1 MFNNKRSMFSFSVQR
16 ATGGGVRARVFESL
30 GEAACSNVPASGL
43 WALAAAHTQQTA
55 MLATAT
61 RVTVGRHCLRRRLVS
76 NPLASLRRAVVAS
89 GHGSRRYL
97 SASDDRE
104 KEIAAE
110 LSRAPAP
117 TPPPLGNTQQQRAA
131 TEILINR
138 SGLMPTRMTHQKDD
152 RPPLTGLAKELEQ
165 MIVLN
170 GPITVPEYMIY
181 ALQHPKYGYYMR
193 QDDKIG
199 RGGDFITAPEISQV
213 RKSSTRIVGP
223 FYLQQQFK
231 LKRRFGG

>member
-1 MFNNKRSMFSFSVQR
+1 
-16 ATGGGVRARVFESL
+16 
-30 GEAACSNVPASGL
+30 
-43 WALAAAHTQQTA
+43 

-61 RVTVGRHCLRRRLVS
+61 RVTVGRNFLCRRLFT
-76 NPLASLRRAVVAS
+76 NPLASSRHVVVAL
-89 GHGSRRYL
+89 GNGSRRCL

-110 LSRAPAP
+110 LSRAPTP

-131 TEILINR
+131 TEILVNR

-152 RPPLTGLAKELEQ
+152 RPPLEGLAKELEQ

-170 GPITVPEYMIY
+170 GPMTVPEYMIY

-213 RKSSTRIVGP
+213 RKVKVQPHLAQLKWRFRAAVGRAQKREVCAMRDVQQAHFYQKSSRPLLHRVTT
-223 FYLQQQFK
+223 
-231 LKRRFGG
+231 FGLVDQNSSLFGVSKWKV